1 MTRLIAP
8 LLAAVCVLIVAGCS
22 GPPQA
27 SGREGGGPSA
37 RDAREGEGG
46 PAAPAASVAA
56 FETFDAARYPVAPPK
71 RATTV
76 DHRVP
81 DRLLSNRADKGV
93 TRTVQ
98 GFRIQVFSAQDKQA
112 AESFREKVR
121 RWWQRSK
128 GDAPSD
134 LFSSTPPIV
143 IEYAQPYYRVR
154 FGAFARRED
163 AEDALRFVRQTY
175 PDAFMART
183 TVTVVR

>member
-1 MTRLIAP
+1 MQRST
-8 LLAAVCVLIVAGCS
+8 AGI
-22 GPPQA
+22 GPG
-27 SGREGGGPSA
+27 GRRPVGARRPGGGGRTGRP
-37 RDAREGEGG
+37 RRVGG
-46 PAAPAASVAA
+46 
-56 FETFDAARYPVAPPK
+56 FDAARYPVAPPK